1 MATRALF
8 PAGVFSV
15 GGEMMEDE
23 GPGLS
28 ELPGNNLPV
37 PQLVMLA
44 NAATAVGGAESATAA
59 EEGAGGGGGDDDD
72 DGPVEEKEMV
82 ELKTVGCSYSDSEGE
97 SVRYSYDHQNRV
109 EFCIVEYV
117 DSPGPPAWA
126 PAPGNKAKDDHEEE
140 EEEEEEED
148 AAKDLSKASK
158 LRAPDA
164 LPKAPAVAAAAKR
177 NVSHAT
183 VVESAK
189 KKKPFHCKPCN
200 YQAENEEEFV
210 EHLGTH
216 AVSKRM
222 VVNRVEGRSK
232 AKAMEAGGLQQESE
246 AGGTEGDAGD
256 SKGVIRCERCGYNTN
271 RYDHYVA
278 HLKHHSKEGED
289 HRVFK
294 CTLCP
299 YTTVSQYHWR
309 KHLRNHFPS
318 KLHTCDQCSYFS
330 DRKSNYIQHIRTH
343 TGVRPFRCPYCD
355 YSSSQKTHLTRHMR
369 THSGERPFKCDSCNY
384 LAANQHEVTR
394 HARQVHNG
402 PKPLACPYCQYK
414 TADRSN
420 FKKHVELH
428 LNPRQF
434 HCPLCKY
441 AASKKCNLQYHIKSR
456 HLGCDIPIDVSKV
469 KLRVKKGSEDPADPV
484 GRSKSNKTR
493 SADAEDDDYESGDDE
508 EYVSKQAPA
517 PISLSAKRSGRHA
530 QVAENEVE
538 TDRVQRKAKATAADK
553 DKGALEGKEKVVRK
567 VRTRQKKVAGVSEST
582 MGKSAVETPAVPV
595 KSRDA
600 KVKRSSKKKKQLLEE
615 EKSSIPDGL
624 EETDGRDEPANL
636 NGEQVALQRS
646 MEEMKKLQKEK
657 KAKKLEKVRKAKQEK
672 DEQKASAQV
681 NKRLQSRRTGARKSD
696 KASEKPAEAVS
707 METCGGPEEVPEVDK
722 QVWKA
727 RAGKRK
733 AIEALDLSTKHSSAE
748 TSAVGIHPNPKKCK
762 ISAAVKPATK
772 PSTSKVVSET
782 TGPPSAPEKDLQKKE
797 TAPSPVKLKKTRKT
811 NKKTPVHQ
819 DSPVS
824 TKDKQD
830 SAAGETST
838 PPRRVKSCS
847 TKLQT
852 AVTQPT
858 QLTRSTADT
867 DTNPEESQ
875 AEPQLTQPDDNKA
888 APQEAAPSAPETIS
902 VEDVS
907 VGAEAPSASCG
918 SGKEATP
925 SPVTDRPA
933 APPTFRRPDAKT
945 PRPSLELPRHGEEDE
960 GIHSSHEG
968 ASDVSDSASEGGSED
983 SGLNS
988 AGAGSG
994 KMPNDPETPTDE
1006 IPTPTE
1012 LKSHLC
1018 VFCDRTFPLEV
1029 EYRRHVNRHL
1039 VNVYYM
1045 DSPTAKGGK

>member
-1 MATRALF
+1 MATRAMF

-23 GPGLS
+23 GPSLS

-44 NAATAVGGAESATAA
+44 NAATVVGGAESAV
-59 EEGAGGGGGDDDD
+59 EDGASC
-72 DGPVEEKEMV
+72 DGLAEEKEMV

-97 SVRYSYDHQNRV
+97 SDER
-109 EFCIVEYV
+109 
-117 DSPGPPAWA
+117 
-126 PAPGNKAKDDHEEE
+126 EEE
-140 EEEEEEED
+140 EQGDAEEEGE
-148 AAKDLSKASK
+148 AVKDLSKPPEPC
-158 LRAPDA
+158 APNT
-164 LPKAPAVAAAAKR
+164 PGAPAAAAAATAKR
-177 NVSHAT
+177 KSSHAT

-200 YQAENEEEFV
+200 YQAESEEEFV

-222 VVNRVEGRSK
+222 VLNRVEGRSK
-232 AKAMEAGGLQQESE
+232 AKAAEAGGPVQPSE
-246 AGGTEGDAGD
+246 AGGAEAGGGDMGD

-289 HRVFK
+289 QRVFK

-330 DRKSNYIQHIRTH
+330 DRKSNYIQHIRKH
-343 TGVRPFRCPYCD
+343 TGMRPFRCPYCD

-456 HLGCDIPIDVSKV
+456 HVGCDIPIDVSKV
-469 KLRVKKGSEDPADPV
+469 KLRVKKGGEDSADPL
-484 GRSKSNKTR
+484 GRSKPNKVR
-493 SADAEDDDYESGDDE
+493 SVDDEDDDGDDDDFESDE
-508 EYVSKQAPA
+508 EECTSKQAPA
-517 PISLSAKRSGRHA
+517 LISLSTRKSGNHA
-530 QVAENEVE
+530 QVVATDVE
-538 TDRVQRKAKATAADK
+538 TDRVQRKAKTAAAVK

-567 VRTRQKKVAGVSEST
+567 VTTRQKKVARVSENT
-582 MGKSAVETPAVPV
+582 KEKCAVEDGPAETPAAPLR
-595 KSRDA
+595 SRDA
-600 KVKRSSKKKKQLLEE
+600 KVKRSPRKKQQPPE
-615 EKSSIPDGL
+615 EKSRVQDASEATEP
-624 EETDGRDEPANL
+624 EVRDEPANP

-646 MEEMKKLQKEK
+646 IEEMKKLQKEK
-657 KAKKLEKVRKAKQEK
+657 RMEKARKAKQEK
-672 DEQKASAQV
+672 DEQKADLKT
-681 NKRLQSRRTGARKSD
+681 NKRTQSRRTGARKSE
-696 KASEKPAEAVS
+696 KESEKPAEDVS
-707 METCGGPEEVPEVDK
+707 VGSGPEETPEVDK
-722 QVWKA
+722 QVGKVKV
-727 RAGKRK
+727 GKRK
-733 AIEALDLSTKHSSAE
+733 ATEALDLSTKHSSAA
-748 TSAVGIHPNPKKCK
+748 TTTMGFPSPKKFK
-762 ISAAVKPATK
+762 MSTADTAATK
-772 PSTSKVVSET
+772 PSSSKVVSQT
-782 TGPPSAPEKDLQKKE
+782 TEPCPALQVDE
-797 TAPSPVKLKKTRKT
+797 VAPSPVKLKKTRKT
-811 NKKTPVHQ
+811 NKKTPVLQ
-819 DSPVS
+819 ESPVS
-824 TKDKQD
+824 TKDQQD
-830 SAAGETST
+830 SVVGDTST
-838 PPRRVKSCS
+838 PSPTDVQSSCPEI
-847 TKLQT
+847 QRD
-852 AVTQPT
+852 VTQPPPDT
-858 QLTRSTADT
+858 SPEQRPTKPQSAQLHHKT
-867 DTNPEESQ
+867 
-875 AEPQLTQPDDNKA
+875 
-888 APQEAAPSAPETIS
+888 APQATVPSAPERNST
-902 VEDVS
+902 
-907 VGAEAPSASCG
+907 EAASTSSG
-918 SGKEATP
+918 SREEKTP
-925 SPVTDRPA
+925 CAVTDRP
-933 APPTFRRPDAKT
+933 APPTFRRPGAKA
-945 PRPSLELPRHGEEDE
+945 PRPSLELPRPAEEDE

-968 ASDVSDSASEGGSED
+968 TSDASDSASEGGSED

-1045 DSPTAKGGK
+1045 DSPAAKAGK